1 MTYDARYDIK
11 ATCTSSNHPVPQ
23 LRWRQS
29 KIQTQDPVF
38 SWENSKKKKNHIS
51 PLWPGATPP
60 PQRLFFSLECGS
72 ELFSQ
77 PLQRATTGPRSLG
90 STEGVAPGR
99 RGAYVTQHAQEAS
112 RWEKK
117 THREMTERRKERGQG
132 VCIWKVFSAP
142 RQGPSLCGSDKERK
156 SIAADA
162 KREGAAKPA
171 MSFITIGG
179 SGNMFKAFRPT
190 SKKPFYSQ
198 TKSTGRQPTA
208 RQGVGSRSF
217 TAIHFSVRCTFAF
230 CLQLDASSWEPSL
243 KKIKTYVSGLGSL
256 ELVFARERVG
266 LHDRGG
272 AISVTAN
279 TSLHGPLQMQSL
291 FISCNHHRATGQTQE
306 TDGGYEGR
314 KEERCG
320 LGEGEGVNNS

>member
-1 MTYDARYDIK
+1 MGK
-11 ATCTSSNHPVPQ
+11 
-23 LRWRQS
+23 
-29 KIQTQDPVF
+29 
-38 SWENSKKKKNHIS
+38 SKKKKNHTA

-77 PLQRATTGPRSLG
+77 PLQRATTGLRSLG

-179 SGNMFKAFRPT
+179 WGNVFKAFRPT

-208 RQGVGSRSF
+208 RQGGWKQKFHCNSL
-217 TAIHFSVRCTFAF
+217 FSQVLPLLFVCNLMRVHGNPV
-230 CLQLDASSWEPSL
+230 W
-243 KKIKTYVSGLGSL
+243 KKIKTYIGLGTVREAAWETWSWFLLRRGSGFMTEEEPSVSL
-256 ELVFARERVG
+256 QTPPRMAHLKCSHFSSATTITEPQGKLKKQMEAMRGERR
-266 LHDRGG
+266 RGAG
-272 AISVTAN
+272 WERGRVLTTVN
-279 TSLHGPLQMQSL
+279 RNY
-291 FISCNHHRATGQTQE
+291 FVKNNH
-306 TDGGYEGR
+306 
-314 KEERCG
+314 
-320 LGEGEGVNNS
+320 

>member
-208 RQGVGSRSF
+208 RQGGWKQKFHCNSLFSQVYLCFLSTTWCKFMGTQSEKDKNLCKRLGKPGAGFCSREGRASWQRRSHQCHCKHLPAWPTSNAVTF
-217 TAIHFSVRCTFAF
+217 HQLQPSQSHRANSRNRWRLWGEKGGEVRA
-230 CLQLDASSWEPSL
+230 
-243 KKIKTYVSGLGSL
+243 G
-256 ELVFARERVG
+256 
-266 LHDRGG
+266 RGG
-272 AISVTAN
+272 
-279 TSLHGPLQMQSL
+279 G
-291 FISCNHHRATGQTQE
+291 C
-306 TDGGYEGR
+306 
-314 KEERCG
+314 
-320 LGEGEGVNNS
+320 